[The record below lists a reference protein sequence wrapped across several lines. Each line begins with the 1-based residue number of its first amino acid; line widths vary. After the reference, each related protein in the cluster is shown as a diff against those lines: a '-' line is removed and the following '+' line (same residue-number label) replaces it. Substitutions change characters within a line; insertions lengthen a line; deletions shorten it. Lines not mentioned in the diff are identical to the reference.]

1 MNKIMSEKD
10 MSHFPMVPINAVI
23 KLIHQILVLKINST
37 KIKTKY
43 LNADAVQNRWMK
55 TMMLLEATSGIEMEI

>member
-1 MNKIMSEKD
+1 MTIYQDIGGSYIFSMITNLLI
-10 MSHFPMVPINAVI
+10 
-23 KLIHQILVLKINST
+23 LIHQILVLKINST